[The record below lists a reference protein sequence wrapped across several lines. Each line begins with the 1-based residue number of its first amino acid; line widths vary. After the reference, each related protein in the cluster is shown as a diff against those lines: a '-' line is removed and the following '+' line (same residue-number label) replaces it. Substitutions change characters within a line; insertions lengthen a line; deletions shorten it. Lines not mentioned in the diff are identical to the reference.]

1 MRRDG
6 VEFRDALRILSQRAG
21 VRLGPPDPAADERE
35 ARRRRLTSANEAAA
49 AFYRAQLLQAPEA
62 APARE
67 YLDQR
72 GVSDAIAD
80 AFGIGHAP
88 QASDALQA
96 HLGARGF
103 RPEELVGAG
112 LAIEAEHGPLD
123 RFRGRLIFPI
133 RDPQGRCAG
142 FGARTLSGAEPKYLN
157 TPQTPLFDKSALL
170 YGLDRARDAIQRGE
184 RAIIVEGYMDVVA
197 AHQHGQPNVVASMG
211 TALTERQAALLK
223 PLSRHILLALD
234 ADAAGAAAAVRGVD
248 TTREAVGTDPRTP
261 DIESL
266 ATSREAAQ
274 LLDARDPAQLA
285 RRDARRLIRLQD
297 DLAADIRI
305 VVLPEGRDPD
315 DLIRLDPE
323 LWSRLL
329 EEAPPYLDH
338 RFEQGATARDL
349 DVARERAALVE
360 ELAPL
365 VAAIAQPVVRAEYL
379 QRLARLARVA
389 PATIEAQIARARRGI
404 TARAPAPPPALRAG
418 SGSAPP
424 FPRDSHVEFLLRLVI
439 ARPEV
444 VELIDE
450 EALRW
455 IPDTAAR
462 EMLALCL
469 RPCAEEATWQDA
481 LPPELRELHDRVA
494 AATPALPPYSAEQSR
509 AAARTVLRRLR
520 ERHLRERL
528 RLHTETIAEHERRH
542 PHEEITA
549 AVDTTPGPPERE
561 SALRSILES
570 QALAQELHVPGGGK
584 EDARP

>member
-1 MRRDG
+1 MTAVDDIKARVDIVELIGETVSLRRTGRTHKAPCPFHTERTPSFVVDPDRQSWHCFGACSTGGDIFSWVMRRDG

-170 YGLDRARDAIQRGE
+170 YGLDRARDAIRRGE

-329 EEAPPYLDH
+329 EEAPRTSTTASSRAPPRATSTSPESGRRWSRNSRRWSRPSPSPWCAPSTCSGWRGWRGWRRRRSRRRSRARAGASRPAPRRRRRH
-338 RFEQGATARDL
+338 SAPGAAAPRPSPATA
-349 DVARERAALVE
+349 
-360 ELAPL
+360 
-365 VAAIAQPVVRAEYL
+365 
-379 QRLARLARVA
+379 
-389 PATIEAQIARARRGI
+389 
-404 TARAPAPPPALRAG
+404 
-418 SGSAPP
+418 
-424 FPRDSHVEFLLRLVI
+424 
-439 ARPEV
+439 
-444 VELIDE
+444 
-450 EALRW
+450 
-455 IPDTAAR
+455 
-462 EMLALCL
+462 
-469 RPCAEEATWQDA
+469 TWNSCC
-481 LPPELRELHDRVA
+481 VW
-494 AATPALPPYSAEQSR
+494 
-509 AAARTVLRRLR
+509 
-520 ERHLRERL
+520 
-528 RLHTETIAEHERRH
+528 
-542 PHEEITA
+542 
-549 AVDTTPGPPERE
+549 
-561 SALRSILES
+561 
-570 QALAQELHVPGGGK
+570 
-584 EDARP
+584 